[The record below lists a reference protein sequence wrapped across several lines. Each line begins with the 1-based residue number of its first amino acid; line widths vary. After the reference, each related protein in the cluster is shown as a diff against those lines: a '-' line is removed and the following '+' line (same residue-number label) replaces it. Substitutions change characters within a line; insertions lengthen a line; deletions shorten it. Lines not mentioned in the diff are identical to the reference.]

1 MELILIFAKFLE
13 HTVFAPLWWIT
24 TYLAAYFYPLEDDY
38 RQDFLALIFSALI
51 LIGAYV
57 GYSYAYSSPTPKAAI
72 ESTQQSDPDLDM
84 LKAQMETL
92 KAVNKMNAGST
103 QEPEPQR

>member
-51 LIGAYV
+51 LIGGYV
-57 GYSYAYSSPTPKAAI
+57 GYSYAYSSPPSKATA
-72 ESTQQSDPDLDM
+72 ESLQQSEHDLDM

-92 KAVNKMNAGST
+92 KAVNKINAGSA
-103 QEPEPQR
+103 QEPQPQQ